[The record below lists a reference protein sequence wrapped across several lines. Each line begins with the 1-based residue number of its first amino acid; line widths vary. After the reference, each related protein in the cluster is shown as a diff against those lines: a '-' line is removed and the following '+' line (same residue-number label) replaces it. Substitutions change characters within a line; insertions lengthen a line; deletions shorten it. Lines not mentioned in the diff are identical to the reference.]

1 MVNQVIYISHSND
14 IFANFFNLI
23 NIFCS
28 IMILMPFTVIVGQ
41 QIDLVMEQLKYVT
54 KIYLQILSLI

>member
-1 MVNQVIYISHSND
+1 
-14 IFANFFNLI
+14 
-23 NIFCS
+23 
-28 IMILMPFTVIVGQ
+28 MILMPFTVIVGQ